1 MAMIGEQTGGLGDL
15 LARAGG
21 LEVET
26 SARRLDRFAKAAGPA
41 LIILLG
47 GVVGLLM
54 GGLLGGLAGM
64 GETLW

>member
-15 LARAGG
+15 LARAGA

-26 SARRLDRFAKAAGPA
+26 SARRIDRFAKAAGPA

-54 GGLLGGLAGM
+54 SAVFSGLASIGA
-64 GETLW
+64 LA

>member
-1 MAMIGEQTGGLGDL
+1 MIGEQTGGLGDL
-15 LARAGG
+15 LARAGA

-26 SARRLDRFAKAAGPA
+26 SARRIDRFAKAAGPA

-54 GGLLGGLAGM
+54 SAVFSGLASIGA
-64 GETLW
+64 LA